1 MIRRPPRSTLFPYTT
16 LFRSGRGGVDP
27 LVVPRGG
34 AAPRSA
40 DGSRTTGPRAPGGES
55 AAADPRPDG
64 RRAGTGP
71 GYGGDGRPDPRD
83 RSRAAILLALA
94 QHHSRRRGR
103 QRPQR
108 GTRAPEG
115 IPWLNRGRWRSLA
128 GTA

>member
-1 MIRRPPRSTLFPYTT
+1 GGRRDPPPGGH
-16 LFRSGRGGVDP
+16 RSGRGGVDP

-34 AAPRSA
+34 AATRSA
-40 DGSRTTGPRAPGGES
+40 EGSGATGARAPRGES

-64 RRAGTGP
+64 WRAGTGP

-94 QHHSRRRGR
+94 QHDSRRRGR

-108 GTRAPEG
+108 GSRAPEE
-115 IPWLNRGRWRSLA
+115 ILWLNRGRSRSLA